1 MGGNVF
7 QEGPSLG
14 DAGFAKSC
22 YSVASVLRKPTE
34 TTGNRGE
41 SQEMRQS
48 NETTEFLLCL

>member
-14 DAGFAKSC
+14 DAGHAKSC
-22 YSVASVLRKPTE
+22 YSVASVLGKPTE
-34 TTGNRGE
+34 TTENRGE